1 MFWGIFIIIMILIY
15 LSRVRRPTL
24 FTSNKNI
31 KQIALR
37 YIFPM
42 IILNSGI
49 IQSAIQHL
57 FFIYILSGT
66 IKTIIK
72 LKTNDGG
79 NIIVEKFENKTFSK
93 YYSSKYKLIKVIC
106 EFLYRLLGWYNGRK
120 SIMNKS
126 KKKDTNIIVLHGL
139 NGSSDSKYVIHTTN
153 LFLRKGCRVFCLNA
167 RGMKCEFKGVGF
179 THFGHTEDLKSLTN
193 YILTNY
199 AGEIFYVGFSQ
210 GANICTKFMGEFKNN
225 RIKGG
230 VSVCNPFN
238 LLKIQDIINSGS
250 FINKVGHWIVYINF
264 KMYLEQILKEKIQA
278 ESFNELFQILI
289 DKKILL
295 YNSVD
300 EFLIAN
306 SSEFYIEHIDK
317 PWLFINA
324 DDDPVVPVEI
334 IPKETIFDNENTGLI
349 TLQGGHLGFK
359 SFFMTSTL
367 YSIIDEFYGLL

>member
-120 SIMNKS
+120 SIMN
-126 KKKDTNIIVLHGL
+126 I
-139 NGSSDSKYVIHTTN
+139 
-153 LFLRKGCRVFCLNA
+153 
-167 RGMKCEFKGVGF
+167 
-179 THFGHTEDLKSLTN
+179 
-193 YILTNY
+193 
-199 AGEIFYVGFSQ
+199 
-210 GANICTKFMGEFKNN
+210 
-225 RIKGG
+225 
-230 VSVCNPFN
+230 
-238 LLKIQDIINSGS
+238 
-250 FINKVGHWIVYINF
+250 
-264 KMYLEQILKEKIQA
+264 
-278 ESFNELFQILI
+278 
-289 DKKILL
+289 
-295 YNSVD
+295 
-300 EFLIAN
+300 
-306 SSEFYIEHIDK
+306 
-317 PWLFINA
+317 
-324 DDDPVVPVEI
+324 
-334 IPKETIFDNENTGLI
+334 
-349 TLQGGHLGFK
+349 
-359 SFFMTSTL
+359 
-367 YSIIDEFYGLL
+367 